1 MTAPSLAAAVI
12 GPKAQGRNYGL
23 RRYAGPRLSSE
34 AQARLD
40 DFAMSLT
47 GWAILRRER
56 MAAMFPLNAD
66 QSSFAVVRARN
77 LGEGE
82 LGPIAVAHM
91 LIVPRAV
98 LENLDWASHRLLRLI
113 PEPDDAAFGLEPPA
127 LRAEALGAA
136 RAKSPRANSK
146 LAWSD
151 VTVDAESADPEQ
163 VLGDLIDGVNPPEQR
178 ARLTGWATTSLLARA
193 GALDPAQL
201 LRLVVH
207 APAESLAAFEASH
220 AAMSLKAAL
229 PTGPARGRSPAHPL
243 AWTAWVR
250 LGEIGRREP
259 DAAALAA
266 ARWSQEKAGLA
277 AEVLVFEEIAR
288 ACATLPPAE
297 MVALL
302 RAVARAAD
310 GSDAVSAILRQGVSE
325 TFDAIVSV
333 AHAEGVAFYIQ
344 RYLAGASLAEVRV
357 LAGLDALLAR
367 PPVAAWLGEGL
378 DVTLALCLPDVA
390 RPETRRLAASLLRLH
405 CGRSAKAETVA
416 PALAALLAQP
426 ASATDLVLADAEVV
440 RATAAAAPHLS
451 ASLAARAVQPAMRAA
466 RSRQE
471 LHRAAWALLAAER
484 VGASA

>member
-1 MTAPSLAAAVI
+1 MTPATLAAAVV

-23 RRYAGPRLSSE
+23 RRYAGPGLSSE

-56 MAAMFPLNAD
+56 MAAMFPLTAD
-66 QSSFAVVRARN
+66 QSSFAVLRARR

-98 LENLDWASHRLLRLI
+98 LEDLDWASHRLLRLI
-113 PEPDDAAFGLEPPA
+113 PEPDDAAFGLEPPV
-127 LRAEALGAA
+127 LRPEALAA
-136 RAKSPRANSK
+136 PPAKPARVSGK

-151 VTVDAESADPEQ
+151 VTVDVDGADPES
-163 VLGDLIDGVNPPEQR
+163 VLGALIEGVDPPQQR
-178 ARLTGWATTSLLARA
+178 ARLNGWATTSLLARA
-193 GALDPAQL
+193 GGLDPAQL
-201 LRLVVH
+201 FRLVVH

-220 AAMSLKAAL
+220 EALSLKAAL
-229 PTGPARGRSPAHPL
+229 PTATSRTRGGGAPL

-250 LGEIGRREP
+250 LSEIAGREP
-259 DAAALAA
+259 DAAPLSA
-266 ARWSQEKAGLA
+266 ARWTQEKAALP

-288 ACATLPPAE
+288 ACAALPPE
-297 MVALL
+297 GMVALL
-302 RAVARAAD
+302 RAVARHAEGDDAA
-310 GSDAVSAILRQGVSE
+310 SAALRHGVSE

-333 AHAEGVAFYIQ
+333 ANAEGVAFYVQ
-344 RYLAGASLAEVRV
+344 RYLAGASLSQVSA
-357 LAGLDALLAR
+357 LSGLDALIAR

-378 DVTLALCLPDVA
+378 DATLALCLSDLASPQ
-390 RPETRRLAASLLRLH
+390 TRRLASSLLRLH
-405 CGRSAKAETVA
+405 CGRAARAQVVR
-416 PALAALLAQP
+416 PALKALLAQP
-426 ASATDLVLADAEVV
+426 ASATDLALADPAVV
-440 RATAAAAPHLS
+440 RVTAAVAPELS
-451 ASLAARAVQPAMRAA
+451 AALAARAVLPAMRAA
-466 RSRQE
+466 QSRQE